1 MRSFTDVHEALAAEG
16 VAHEIV
22 HLPSSSR
29 TAQLAADA
37 LGVPV
42 TDVVKSLLFLVD
54 TRPVLALVPGD
65 ATVDTG
71 VLARELGAQNVVLAR
86 SREVREATGFKPGAV
101 PPVGLATALPVI
113 ADPEVFAPDV
123 VFCGGGTTTTMLRI
137 ASADLDELLRP
148 RRLAIGRRG

>member
-1 MRSFTDVHEALAAEG
+1 VRSFTDVHEALAAEG